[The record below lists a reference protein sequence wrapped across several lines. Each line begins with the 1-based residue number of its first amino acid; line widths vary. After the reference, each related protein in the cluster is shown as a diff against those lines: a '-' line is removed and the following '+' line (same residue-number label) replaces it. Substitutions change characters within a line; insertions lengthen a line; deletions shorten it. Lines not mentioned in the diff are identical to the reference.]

1 MKITPIEI
9 RQKVFEKK
17 IRGYDKDEVN
27 AFLQSLSNEWERVLD
42 ENKEYKI
49 KLDQAEKEVQKLR
62 EVENS
67 LFKTLKTA
75 EDTGANLV
83 EQANKAAELHLKE
96 TQMNA
101 EGLMRESKSKASAII
116 EQAEVQAKE
125 MIDEMQEALKDLEK
139 NYRSLENQRDNL
151 LGELK
156 ILSADIMER
165 LDRSTRQSGPFKV
178 EDHMKRVKSMVR
190 ESEQRIKDQKLEI
203 DPLPAEKIP
212 SLEPGDTNSSQ
223 KLEAFLK
230 SKESLDTPR
239 RNTPK
244 ESTPP
249 PVTPEPVQEV
259 WHEPTLRQEEP
270 QPTDPVEE
278 KRPTP
283 PVSQKPIV
291 AEKPDHSAISPE
303 IPSAEPSQPTVAQV
317 IPVEKPVSLSSETS
331 EVPPVAKEPVLEA
344 RRKPITPEVKNGDA
358 ATKTTLRVKK
368 TTLPPAEPDEEE
380 QGGSFF
386 DSL

>member
-17 IRGYDKDEVN
+17 LRGFDKDEVQ

-96 TQMNA
+96 TQINA
-101 EGLMRESKSKASAII
+101 EALMRESKNKASSII

-139 NYRSLENQRDNL
+139 NYRSIENQRDNL

-165 LDRSTRQSGPFKV
+165 LDRSSRQSEPFKV

-203 DPLPAEKIP
+203 NPTVAEKIP
-212 SLEPGDTNSSQ
+212 SLDPKDADNSK
-223 KLEAFLK
+223 KLESFLK
-230 SKESLDTPR
+230 SREEAEKPAPVPIKIPNPKPKAVPEAT
-239 RNTPK
+239 TPK
-244 ESTPP
+244 ETLAPE
-249 PVTPEPVQEV
+249 TKAPEP
-259 WHEPTLRQEEP
+259 
-270 QPTDPVEE
+270 
-278 KRPTP
+278 
-283 PVSQKPIV
+283 
-291 AEKPDHSAISPE
+291 
-303 IPSAEPSQPTVAQV
+303 
-317 IPVEKPVSLSSETS
+317 
-331 EVPPVAKEPVLEA
+331 
-344 RRKPITPEVKNGDA
+344 KNGDI
-358 ATKTTLRVKK
+358 TPKK
-368 TTLPPAEPDEEE
+368 TKLKMRKTVFPPPEKNKEEE
-380 QGGSFF
+380 EEGGSFF
-386 DSL
+386 DTL

>member
-17 IRGYDKDEVN
+17 LRGYDKDEVN

-49 KLDQAEKEVQKLR
+49 KLDQAEKEVKKLR

-101 EGLMRESKSKASAII
+101 EALMRESKSKASAII
-116 EQAEVQAKE
+116 EQAELQAKE

-165 LDRSTRQSGPFKV
+165 LDRSSRQSDPFKV

-190 ESEQRIKDQKLEI
+190 ESEQRIKDQKLELT
-203 DPLPAEKIP
+203 PPPSEKIP
-212 SLEPGDTNSSQ
+212 SLEPGDANSSE
-223 KLEAFLK
+223 KLESFLK
-230 SKESLDTPR
+230 SKETSTRTSPETKKANLEEEP
-239 RNTPK
+239 TPK
-244 ESTPP
+244 ASET
-249 PVTPEPVQEV
+249 Q
-259 WHEPTLRQEEP
+259 
-270 QPTDPVEE
+270 
-278 KRPTP
+278 
-283 PVSQKPIV
+283 
-291 AEKPDHSAISPE
+291 A
-303 IPSAEPSQPTVAQV
+303 
-317 IPVEKPVSLSSETS
+317 KPVK
-331 EVPPVAKEPVLEA
+331 KESPN
-344 RRKPITPEVKNGDA
+344 PEVKNGEKA
-358 ATKTTLRVKK
+358 RKTKLKVKK
-368 TTLPPAEPDEEE
+368 TTLPPPAEEEEE